1 MKTIKSIINTR
12 TGNEFENP
20 NKDLIAYAKGDTA
33 SFEIVYEE
41 TADEDTPE
49 VYTEEQLKA
58 LSMKDLQLLAEDL
71 DCDKRRKD
79 SLIDAILNKG
89 R

>member
-1 MKTIKSIINTR
+1 MKTPKSVKNTV
-12 TGNEFENP
+12 TGRVFT
-20 NKDLIAYAKGDTA
+20 DLDKNLLDYAKSDTA
-33 SFEIVYEE
+33 TFLIIYDEE
-41 TADEDTPE
+41 ESEPE
-49 VYTEEQLKA
+49 EKSYTEEQLKA
-58 LSMKDLQLLAEDL
+58 LSMKDLQTLAEDL